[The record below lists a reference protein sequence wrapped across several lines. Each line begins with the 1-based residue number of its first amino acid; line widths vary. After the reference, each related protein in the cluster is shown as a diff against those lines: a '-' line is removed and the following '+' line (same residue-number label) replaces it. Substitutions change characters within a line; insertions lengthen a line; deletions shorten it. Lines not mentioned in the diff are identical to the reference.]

1 MWKFLLA
8 IFCAKQ
14 SSLYIS
20 SSGGLAAGLTQSS
33 AGYLSVGGSNISLV
47 EGAGGAL
54 CLSPDSLPPATRLTE
69 NADGSVTALING
81 AEVRLGRD
89 AAGNLT
95 LLPGSASLG
104 GDVKLLAAC
113 TAGPPTTIQPDDLPA
128 SLRIVANSDGTFCL
142 EEVNSISGGRPSAPV
157 QLVKNSDGSF
167 TMLPPAPPPAQASAV
182 LLAQQLK
189 VNTDGTASM
198 VAPPPGFELVTA
210 PGGATF
216 LQNSQDGTRVAVT
229 RNKDGS
235 LGLTASGLTQV
246 MVASASTGVSSA
258 GGGGSGLLEA
268 AVYNHLHHGGPLP
281 PGVRIEANSDGT
293 LSVTMPP
300 SADGST
306 PPIVSRIDLQ
316 SAGISGAGATSW
328 NRHGQHGNLA
338 ALSAVDLLGLESLL
352 STMADG
358 GGEGL
363 DGTASTGQLP
373 PGITLVRLKDGSQSV
388 LKNGIP
394 TGTVLLRQPNGNTSL
409 QTSQSLLGGGGA
421 LEMLLLSGW
430 PITAAAARAAASCS
444 AYCTTKYSAKD
455 SSRCSASKCLQHPAI
470 NRFRGS

>member
-1 MWKFLLA
+1 MA
-8 IFCAKQ
+8 
-14 SSLYIS
+14 
-20 SSGGLAAGLTQSS
+20 QSS
-33 AGYLSVGGSNISLV
+33 AAVAAGYLAVGGSNISLV
-47 EGAGGAL
+47 QGAGGAL
-54 CLSPDSLPPATRLTE
+54 CISPDSLPPATRLTE

-95 LLPGSASLG
+95 LLPGSASIG

-113 TAGPPTTIQPDDLPA
+113 AAGPPTTIRPEDLPA

-142 EEVNSISGGRPSAPV
+142 EEVNSISGVRPSAPV

-167 TMLPPAPPPAQASAV
+167 TMLPPTPPPAQGAAT

-198 VAPPPGFELVTA
+198 VAPPPDFELVTA

-258 GGGGSGLLEA
+258 GGGVGGGLLEA

-293 LSVTMPP
+293 LSVIMPP

-306 PPIVSRIDLQ
+306 PPLVSRIDLQ
-316 SAGISGAGATSW
+316 SAGISAPGATSW

-363 DGTASTGQLP
+363 DGTASTSQLP

-394 TGTVLLRQPNGNTSL
+394 TGTVLLRQPNGKTSL
-409 QTSQSLLGGGGA
+409 QTSQSLLDGGGGA
-421 LEMLLLSGW
+421 LGMLLLSGW
-430 PITAAAARAAASCS
+430 PITAAAARAAASCF

-455 SSRCSASKCLQHPAI
+455 GSRCSASKCYNIPL
-470 NRFRGS
+470 

>member
-1 MWKFLLA
+1 MA
-8 IFCAKQ
+8 
-14 SSLYIS
+14 
-20 SSGGLAAGLTQSS
+20 GLAQSS
-33 AGYLSVGGSNISLV
+33 AGYLAVGGSNISLV

-113 TAGPPTTIQPDDLPA
+113 AAGPPTTIRSEDLPA

-142 EEVNSISGGRPSAPV
+142 EEVNSISGGHPSAPV

-258 GGGGSGLLEA
+258 GGGGGGLLEA

-316 SAGISGAGATSW
+316 SAGISAPGATSW

-363 DGTASTGQLP
+363 DGTASTSQLP

-394 TGTVLLRQPNGNTSL
+394 TGTVLLRQPNGKTSL
-409 QTSQSLLGGGGA
+409 QTSQSLLGGGGGS
-421 LEMLLLSGW
+421 LGMLLLSGW

-444 AYCTTKYSAKD
+444 AYCTTKHSAKMAAAVQLLNVTT
-455 SSRCSASKCLQHPAI
+455 SRYKQIPRILKPTFYLHITHLPKI
-470 NRFRGS
+470 FLY